1 MGFTTGFTGGVA
13 LTLSVAYL
21 SVLAHQRNREH
32 QGAILRAQALSI
44 QSLIDPLP
52 APLPP
57 TRSEVAAAQ
66 RATSVEVAKDRWNH
80 EVENA
85 VRWAQNTD
93 WEEVREGV
101 EGGISSLWAKLF
113 GETPAEHAD
122 KVKTGAQAAG
132 GSVAAT
138 ARDAYEKAKT
148 RTLSVEE
155 AAENKILEA
164 RLRTERKVSKEVS
177 KAEDAAKD
185 KADEVKGTLASAWE
199 SGKGVA
205 KDIATRAK
213 AAVAVAEDKIEIKA
227 DGKLTP
233 PLTPVQKA
241 LHQRYE
247 RPEAKVNKTVADVLR
262 ERYVPLN
269 DRDNTVLRG
278 V

>member
-1 MGFTTGFTGGVA
+1 MLLQTGGVA

-32 QGAILRAQALSI
+32 QGAILRARALSI

-85 VRWAQNTD
+85 VKWAQNTD

-101 EGGISSLWAKLF
+101 EDGISSLWGKLF
-113 GETPAEHAD
+113 GETPSEQAD
-122 KVKTGAQAAG
+122 KVKAGAQATG
-132 GSVAAT
+132 SSVAAT
-138 ARDAYEKAKT
+138 ARDAYEKAKA

-155 AAENKILEA
+155 AAENKVLEA
-164 RLRTERKVSKEVS
+164 RLRTERKVSK
-177 KAEDAAKD
+177 AEDVAKD
-185 KADEVKGTLASAWE
+185 KADEAKGTLAAAWE

-205 KDIATRAK
+205 KDIAANAK
-213 AAVAVAEDKIEIKA
+213 ATVGVAED
-227 DGKLTP
+227 GKVT

-247 RPEAKVNKTVADVLR
+247 RPEAKLNKTVAEALQ
-262 ERYVPLN
+262 ERYMPLN